1 MNSRTFLAT
10 RFTTLALTGAL
21 ALGSLLTSG
30 CAARSHVSYVPTTGD
45 VNVAKPNADVEVLL
59 DRAPGAPHIVT
70 GELFATSFS
79 NPQGIE
85 LMRRKAAEAGLDG
98 IYWIDCTST
107 CSGHCSAKGY
117 VYVDRSMAKGGS
129 QHRVASED

>member
-45 VNVAKPNADVEVLL
+45 ASVAKPSDDVEVLL

-117 VYVDRSMAKGGS
+117 VYVDRNMAKGGS
-129 QHRVASED
+129 QHRLASED